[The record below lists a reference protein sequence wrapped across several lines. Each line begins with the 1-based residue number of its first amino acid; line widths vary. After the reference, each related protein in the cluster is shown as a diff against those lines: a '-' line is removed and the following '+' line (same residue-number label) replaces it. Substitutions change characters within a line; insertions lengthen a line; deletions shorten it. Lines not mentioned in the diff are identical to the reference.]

1 MPRLGSLPTLGFGRT
16 FILAMALSPALAYN
30 IARDYSGPSFFDGWD
45 FYGSWDNLTLSEY
58 FILSILLRSRSLAN
72 RGRMLKSWA
81 SEGECD
87 R

>member
-16 FILAMALSPALAYN
+16 FILAMALSPATAYN

-58 FILSILLRSRSLAN
+58 LILSILLRSRSLAN
-72 RGRMLKSWA
+72 RGRWA